1 MDYAELMGVASDS
14 SGLRAGDLRRVAAI
28 TAVVVATVAVAGLAY
43 LLLDILLLLFV
54 GIVVAAA
61 LQPWHVRLS
70 GWGVPRGPAVLLIYL
85 ILFVG
90 IGLIGLVVGPLL
102 VEQMGAFAAD
112 VPAIYGRV
120 RSYLQASGAGPLR
133 ALGVGLPPFARLAQS
148 LPAAAPQFY
157 EGAVGVTTSIIALPA
172 YFVTVLAIGFY
183 WTMEVPRFERL
194 VLSMIAVER
203 RARALNIWHEIE
215 AKLGGFM
222 RGQGLAML
230 CIGAASAVGYALI
243 GLPNVLALA
252 VLAGLLEAVPM
263 IGPVL
268 AVVPAI
274 LVALPMG
281 LTTVLLVIGLAVLL
295 QVFENNI
302 IIPRIMHHAVGVS
315 ALVGLLSVLA
325 FGTLYGI
332 LGVLIAI
339 PMTAVIQ
346 VLFESMVV
354 NAEPSAE
361 PQGLAGNPWHALQA
375 RVGALRQHARGR
387 LRARSTRM
395 GIDPEKPDH
404 VVDAVDQ
411 QIEVAVA
418 RIEQVI
424 ALAQSDAAPL
434 AADERAAM
442 LAQLND
448 ATEAMEQTLDGV
460 APTFDEAAAPNG
472 SHDAAGENPDAAA
485 REAMAVAER
494 EAAVAELDRAAQRF
508 MEAVQDVEA
517 TVVAVRA
524 EADTAQLSVVPPARA
539 GQVS

>member
-1 MDYAELMGVASDS
+1 
-14 SGLRAGDLRRVAAI
+14 
-28 TAVVVATVAVAGLAY
+28 
-43 LLLDILLLLFV
+43 
-54 GIVVAAA
+54 
-61 LQPWHVRLS
+61 
-70 GWGVPRGPAVLLIYL
+70 
-85 ILFVG
+85 
-90 IGLIGLVVGPLL
+90 
-102 VEQMGAFAAD
+102 
-112 VPAIYGRV
+112 
-120 RSYLQASGAGPLR
+120 LQASAAAPLR
-133 ALGVGLPPFARLAQS
+133 ALGVGLPPFERLAQS

-203 RARALNIWHEIE
+203 RAHTLNIWHEIE
-215 AKLGGFM
+215 FKLGGFM

-230 CIGAASAVGYALI
+230 CIGVASAIGYALI

-268 AVVPAI
+268 AVVPAV

-281 LTTVLLVIGLAVLL
+281 TATVLMVIGLAVLL
-295 QVFENNI
+295 QVFENNV

-315 ALVGLLSVLA
+315 ALVGLLSILA

-354 NAEPSAE
+354 NADKTIE
-361 PQGLAGNPWHALQA
+361 PQGLAGDPWHALETRVEGLRQQA
-375 RVGALRQHARGR
+375 RER

-418 RIEQVI
+418 RIEHVI
-424 ALAQSDAAPL
+424 ALAQSPAAPL
-434 AADERAAM
+434 RAEDRAAI
-442 LAQLND
+442 LVQLND
-448 ATEAMEQTLDGV
+448 ATEAMEQALDRVDDVTASAVEGTDPAVHEAIV
-460 APTFDEAAAPNG
+460 AAEQEAAIG
-472 SHDAAGENPDAAA
+472 
-485 REAMAVAER
+485 
-494 EAAVAELDRAAQRF
+494 ELDRAAQLF
-508 MEAVQDVEA
+508 TESIQDVEA
-517 TVVAVRA
+517 LVLAAQAAADGVR
-524 EADTAQLSVVPPARA
+524 TAP
-539 GQVS
+539 